1 MYQKLT
7 LILLIFLF
15 SFSCSKEKPVS
26 IPYDENKAM
35 EIYLEAVE
43 AMNNGDYF
51 FASKKFSEAE
61 NILPAV
67 EQSAKAALMSSY
79 CLYIINFHEEAS
91 ENLERYISRYPAD
104 KNISYAYYLLAISSY
119 ERILDE
125 KKDITPLLETKK
137 KINEFL
143 IKYPD
148 TEYALDLKFKMDLIN
163 NQLAAKELYIAKYY
177 IKTQKWIPA
186 INRLKNIV
194 NDYSETIFIEEAL
207 HRLVE
212 VYYTLGL
219 KEEAKSTAILLGYNY
234 NSSRWYE
241 ESYKILNKEYKIQ
254 KIEDNKTDKG
264 LIKRT
269 IKKLLK
275 K

>member
-79 CLYIINFHEEAS
+79 CLYVINFHEEAS